1 MDIEKQ
7 IKGLVRDELNIQLE
21 EIESR
26 FQHLIERELTEIR
39 RQLSSTAARTEK
51 IEGELSSKWNIL
63 VKLRRHTLDKLMSEY
78 RKVENLLLPEKAEA
92 EETAEI

>member
-1 MDIEKQ
+1 LSIEKQ
-7 IKGLVRDELNIQLE
+7 IKDLVREELSIQLE

-26 FQHLIERELTEIR
+26 FQHLIESELTEIR
-39 RQLSSTAARTEK
+39 GQLSSIAARTEK
-51 IEGELSSKWNIL
+51 IEGEMSSKWNIL

-78 RKVENLLLPEKAEA
+78 KKVENLMRPEKAEA